1 MNKIIIKMGASSTRE
16 KIESKMLKLK
26 LRRVE
31 IKQERIERVKQLEEL
46 TGKEIIREPI
56 PDYIDHSE
64 DEINVEDN
72 KEDNEEVEED
82 IIKINK
88 EEKKTKKKNKKKKK
102 DDDEEEEED
111 SYEDKL
117 KNSKRKKYKKKHY
130 EVTNQ

>member
-1 MNKIIIKMGASSTRE
+1 MGASSTRE

-56 PDYIDHSE
+56 PDYVDHSE
-64 DEINVEDN
+64 DEINVEDI

-82 IIKINK
+82 TVKI
-88 EEKKTKKKNKKKKK
+88 KKKKDKKKKK
-102 DDDEEEEED
+102 DDYDKEEDDDD
-111 SYEDKL
+111 SYEDNI

>member
-1 MNKIIIKMGASSTRE
+1 MGVSSTRE

-31 IKQERIERVKQLEEL
+31 IKQERMERVKQLEKL

-64 DEINVEDN
+64 DEINIEDIQEEKSE
-72 KEDNEEVEED
+72 KEEE
-82 IIKINK
+82 IIKIKKN
-88 EEKKTKKKNKKKKK
+88 EKKEKKKKDKKKKNEEKDDEEDSYDDKLKKSKKKKK
-102 DDDEEEEED
+102 H
-111 SYEDKL
+111 
-117 KNSKRKKYKKKHY
+117 KHY